1 MFFDSETPSHRLA
14 CRAILYHLFP
24 LAAFAAAGGV
34 PLTDPRS
41 SVWTTAPGHFL
52 LMAIFDMLVI
62 CTVLSLIAVVKAWQE
77 DIIPRKALTFFLFA
91 ADMVVTIVAFILLH
105 SHKLDA

>member
-34 PLTDPRS
+34 PLTSPGS
-41 SVWTTAPGHFL
+41 SVWATPPGHFL
-52 LMAIFDMLVI
+52 LMAVFDMLVI
-62 CTVLSLIAVVKAWQE
+62 CTLFSLIALVKAWQE

-91 ADMVVTIVAFILLH
+91 ADLVVTIVAFIFLH
-105 SHKLDA
+105 RQEFGA

>member
-14 CRAILYHLFP
+14 FRALLYHMFP

-34 PLTDPRS
+34 PRERGAG
-41 SVWTTAPGHFL
+41 VWTTTPGHFL
-52 LMAIFDMLVI
+52 LLAIFDMLVI
-62 CTVLSLIAVVKAWQE
+62 CSLLSLIALVKAWQE

-91 ADMVVTIVAFILLH
+91 ADVVLTIFAFICVQ
-105 SHKLDA
+105 SAKIAV